1 MSKSAE
7 SSGWR
12 ECNAMIV
19 FLDSNVVIYYIECDP
34 YWGPKVED
42 RLRKIAAN
50 NDTLA
55 TSDAVRL
62 ETLIGPFQSGDIAV
76 LADYQKFFN
85 SSGIQMLPVTAAV
98 WEQAARIRAG
108 FKLPVLDSIH
118 LATAIEHGCGLFLTN
133 DLQLANFEGMK
144 VEVLT

>member
-1 MSKSAE
+1 
-7 SSGWR
+7 
-12 ECNAMIV
+12 MIV

-42 RLRKIAAN
+42 RLRKIAA
-50 NDTLA
+50 DKDMLA

-62 ETLIGPFQSGDIAV
+62 ETLIGPFQSGDTAV

>member
-1 MSKSAE
+1 
-7 SSGWR
+7 
-12 ECNAMIV
+12 MIV

-85 SSGIQMLPVTAAV
+85 STGVQMLPVTAAV
-98 WEQAARIRAG
+98 WEHAARIRAA
-108 FKLPVLDSIH
+108 FKLQVLDSIH

-133 DLQLANFEGMK
+133 DLQLANFEGIK
-144 VEVLT
+144 VEVLI

>member
-1 MSKSAE
+1 M
-7 SSGWR
+7 
-12 ECNAMIV
+12 
-19 FLDSNVVIYYIECDP
+19 
-34 YWGPKVED
+34 
-42 RLRKIAAN
+42 
-50 NDTLA
+50 LA

-62 ETLIGPFQSGDIAV
+62 ETLIGPFQSGDTAV

-133 DLQLANFEGMK
+133 DLQLANFEGMR